1 MEINE
6 VKVGDMVTY
15 KNKQGKQVKGKVIH
29 RHSGKDASHLTGH
42 VNIQNIGGV
51 PSFPVTIHVSDIK
64 PHITEETDMQN
75 ENVYTMI
82 DSIQTGDTDRTETLF
97 REIMNTK
104 IADVLASNKEEVAK
118 SMFNTNECA
127 DCEAEEVDEALQGNQ
142 HKIDANKNGKVDAHD
157 FKLLRKKKGVKEE
170 VEQVDEISKQ
180 ALSTY
185 IKKAGPQIA
194 GLEQKH
200 GITSKPAMKRKR
212 GVTRASIN
220 YLKKDLGMST
230 TRKEEVAHEAYSDP
244 YAAKKSAEMKKAHAA
259 TMADAKKEYD
269 AARKPKFAKNFM
281 KMKKEEVELEEG
293 NAENKMKKNTYA
305 DAKGAA
311 NKNGALDRGSQRR
324 VDRQRT
330 DEVDSIKKGID
341 NYAPKKAAVR
351 SIIRGKVFGKLSDT
365 ETKMFARKRVKEDVN
380 LQELDADTLRSYI
393 SKRAKPGQLDAARK
407 GDSTAK
413 KKVKGIS
420 NANASLTKKYKSK
433 LDAAYNNAAAAS
445 YNKAK
450 PGTYHGD

>member
-29 RHSGKDASHLTGH
+29 RHDGKDASHLTGH
-42 VNIQNIGGV
+42 VNIQKIGGV
-51 PSFPVTIHVSDIK
+51 PSFPVTVHVSDIK

-82 DSIQTGDTDRTETLF
+82 DSIQTGDTDRVETLF

-104 IADVLASNKEEVAK
+104 ISDVLASNKEEVAK

-127 DCEAEEVDEALQGNQ
+127 ECEAEEVDEALQGNQ
-142 HKIDANKNGKVDAHD
+142 HKIDANKNGKVDGHD

-170 VEQVDEISKQ
+170 AEQVDEDTFEQGGKMKTDTKPRHVSPHFKHLKKRSYDEIRAD
-180 ALSTY
+180 AL
-185 IKKAGPQIA
+185 KNA
-194 GLEQKH
+194 GL
-200 GITSKPAMKRKR
+200 TDVSKKSPAVK
-212 GVTRASIN
+212 
-220 YLKKDLGMST
+220 
-230 TRKEEVAHEAYSDP
+230 KEEVTHEAYSDP

-269 AARKPKFAKNFM
+269 AAKKPKFAKNFM

-293 NAENKMKKNTYA
+293 NAENKMKKNAYA

-311 NKNGALDRGSQRR
+311 NKNLDRGSQRR
-324 VDRQRT
+324 VDSRRT

-351 SIIRGKVFGKLSDT
+351 NIIRGKVFGKLSDT
-365 ETKMFARKRVKEDVN
+365 ETKMFARKRVQEDVN
-380 LQELDADTLRSYI
+380 LQELDDTTTFSYLQKRHGMKTLTHFKPENKVSAKSEKGKTNALASIEKKREAEREI
-393 SKRAKPGQLDAARK
+393 SRKATKKAGMGAAR
-407 GDSTAK
+407 DYK
-413 KKVKGIS
+413 K
-420 NANASLTKKYKSK
+420 
-433 LDAAYNNAAAAS
+433 
-445 YNKAK
+445 
-450 PGTYHGD
+450 GTYSGD